1 MGMGNYTLGATVRIP
16 LQVTDSGV
24 PFSEDISPTIK
35 QIIKPDRTSAYSS
48 SKPMLELDKDYGT
61 YYYDYKPDLVGDY
74 VVIITYTFED
84 VEFSVI
90 ENFTVGSIVSIPRAE
105 AR

>member
-1 MGMGNYTLGATVRIP
+1 MAMGSYALGATVRIP

-24 PFSEDISPTIK
+24 PFSEEIGPMIK
-35 QIIKPDRTSAYSS
+35 QIIRPDRTSVYSE
-48 SKPMLELDKDYGT
+48 SKPMLEIDRDYGT
-61 YYYDYKPDLVGDY
+61 YYYDYKPDMVGDY
-74 VVIITYTFED
+74 VVIITYTFEE

>member
-1 MGMGNYTLGATVRIP
+1 M
-16 LQVTDSGV
+16 
-24 PFSEDISPTIK
+24 IK
-35 QIIKPDRTSAYSS
+35 QIVKPDRTSAFDSP
-48 SKPMLELDKDYGT
+48 KPMLALDQDYGT
-61 YYYDYKPDLVGDY
+61 YYYDYTPDAVGDY

-90 ENFTVGSIVSIPRAE
+90 ENFTVGRIISIPRAE

>member
-1 MGMGNYTLGATVRIP
+1 MAMGSYTLGATVRIP

-24 PFSEDISPTIK
+24 PFSEEIYPTIK
-35 QIIKPDRTSAYSS
+35 QIIKPDRTSAYAA
-48 SKPMLELDKDYGT
+48 SKPMVELDRDYGT
-61 YYYDYKPDLVGDY
+61 YYYDYKPDLIGDY